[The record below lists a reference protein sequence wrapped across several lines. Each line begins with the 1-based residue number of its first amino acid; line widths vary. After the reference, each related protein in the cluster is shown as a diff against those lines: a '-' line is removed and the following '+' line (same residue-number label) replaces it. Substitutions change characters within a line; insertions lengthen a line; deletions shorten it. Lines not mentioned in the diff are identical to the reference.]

1 VASSLQ
7 HAIQTQLETASDM
20 DKRLNSISIKGYRS
34 LRDVAVALSPI
45 NVLIGP
51 NGAGKSNFLAFLR
64 MLSLLRTRSLRT
76 YVATAGGAAAM
87 LHYGPKVTPVMEFR
101 LEFLQGKHENAYHA
115 RLGFAANDS
124 FVFLDESADV
134 LEPHGWREHSLGAGH
149 TESLIEE
156 AARDPSK
163 LVSRDLNWWL
173 GRINFFHFHDTSINS
188 ALRTNASTARY
199 QYLHSDGS
207 NLAAYLLWL
216 SQAGDRDAAVAWKR
230 INLLVGEVAPF
241 IKQLKPT
248 PVSVLDPEAFDITTA
263 EPTSVRLDWVDQRDV
278 IFGPHQLSDGTLRA
292 IALVTALAQPSATLP
307 AVISIDE
314 PELGLHPAALGVLAG
329 LVRSASTRSQI
340 ILATQSPTLL
350 DHFDP
355 EEVLVTENIGGETQI
370 RRLDPGHLSK
380 WTEEY
385 KLSELFD
392 MNILGGRP

>member
-1 VASSLQ
+1 
-7 HAIQTQLETASDM
+7 M
-20 DKRLNSISIKGYRS
+20 DKRLSSVSIKGFRS
-34 LRDVAVALSPI
+34 LRDVTVELSPI
-45 NVLIGP
+45 NLLIGP

-101 LEFLQGKHENAYHA
+101 LEFVQDQHSSAYHA

-124 FVFLDESADV
+124 LVFLDESAGVRGQD
-134 LEPHGWREHSLGAGH
+134 GWREFSLGAGH
-149 TESLIEE
+149 TESLIED
-156 AARDPSK
+156 AARDPGK
-163 LVSRDLNWWL
+163 PVTRTVNWWL

-188 ALRTNASTARY
+188 TLRTNASTSRY

-207 NLAAYLLWL
+207 NLSAYLLWL
-216 SQAGDRDAAVAWKR
+216 SQAADRNATVAWTR
-230 INLLVGEVAPF
+230 INALVREVAPF
-241 IKQLKPT
+241 IKELKPT
-248 PVSVLDPEAFDITTA
+248 PVGVLDPESFDITTGA
-263 EPTSVRLDWVDQRDV
+263 PASIRLDWIDQKDV

-292 IALVTALAQPSATLP
+292 IALITALAQPSATLP

-329 LVRSASTRSQI
+329 LIRSTSTRSQI
-340 ILATQSPTLL
+340 ILAAQSPTFL

-355 EEVLVTENIGGETQI
+355 EEVLVTENVGGETQI
-370 RRLDPGHLSK
+370 RRLDPERLSK